1 MIINAYVH
9 IQSCSGMFSYLGYS
23 RIIWIG
29 VNVSEGCHFRIYFL
43 FYLFLIIGLS
53 AGFFFLTSLIKANTD
68 SLTEYSNNDNR
79 PEIEEF
85 SLF

>member
-29 VNVSEGCHFRIYFL
+29 VNVSEGCHFF
-43 FYLFLIIGLS
+43 FFFDFFLILS
-53 AGFFFLTSLIKANTD
+53 LSSCFFVLNESDKCE
-68 SLTEYSNNDNR
+68 S
-79 PEIEEF
+79 
-85 SLF
+85 